1 MIIRDKDVYSEVNS
15 ILNLLGNEFIEKIPE
30 DIYKMILEKRNKEYN
45 PNYSLALP
53 LEKQNINKKSLS
65 VIALFDVNYWSD
77 LERGSYLK
85 KVFKENEIKNQ
96 NKLREKYNPDNIF
109 KDNKIK
115 DVNEKDRENNITKYK
130 ESILKRVLSKIK
142 NIIRKK

>member
-65 VIALFDVNYWSD
+65 VIALFDVN
-77 LERGSYLK
+77 
-85 KVFKENEIKNQ
+85 
-96 NKLREKYNPDNIF
+96 
-109 KDNKIK
+109 
-115 DVNEKDRENNITKYK
+115 
-130 ESILKRVLSKIK
+130 
-142 NIIRKK
+142 